1 MKLPNKVKIGS
12 IPWTVEQQDKLWSAK
27 GGVLGQCQG
36 DAKLIEVLTE
46 GTIPQEVARVFIH
59 ELLHA
64 IWYEYDIG
72 EPVDEE
78 KAVTQLA
85 TGLAAVMADNP
96 IMILN
101 LIRLLRTDA

>member
-1 MKLPNKVKIGS
+1 MKLPKRVKIGS
-12 IPWTVEQQDKLWSAK
+12 IPWRVAERNKLWSNEQE
-27 GGVLGQCQG
+27 VLGQT
-36 DAKLIEVLTE
+36 DADNKTIEILAE
-46 GTIPQEVARVFIH
+46 GVIPQEKARVFIH

-64 IWYEYDIG
+64 LWYEYDIG

-96 IMILN
+96 TMFLN
-101 LIRLLRTDA
+101 LIRLLRVG